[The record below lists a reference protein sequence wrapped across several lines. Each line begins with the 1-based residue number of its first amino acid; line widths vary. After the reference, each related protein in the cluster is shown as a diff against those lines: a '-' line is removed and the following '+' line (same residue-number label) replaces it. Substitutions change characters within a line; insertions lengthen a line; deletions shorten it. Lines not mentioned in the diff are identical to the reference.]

1 PSDATTFFVQTSIHI
16 FLFFTLSTLTTSY
29 RPPPHTTNIFGLMV
43 KSRMFLKRNNAF
55 PAEKAALF
63 AQVLLP
69 QRSSLQAVTD
79 ARILSVSS
87 LKDSS
92 SFTISRVTISI
103 NVRIL
108 PKLIRYTFQS
118 LSSLNKRL
126 TVFQPCSPASAL
138 SAKNP
143 PVLPSRLS

>member
-1 PSDATTFFVQTSIHI
+1 MECYGDDDQFFMRHRKAPPSIDISILAGDAS
-16 FLFFTLSTLTTSY
+16 LGY
-29 RPPPHTTNIFGLMV
+29 
-43 KSRMFLKRNNAF
+43 
-55 PAEKAALF
+55 ALF
-63 AQVLLP
+63 DYGL
-69 QRSSLQAVTD
+69 T
-79 ARILSVSS
+79 
-87 LKDSS
+87 KDSS

-126 TVFQPCSPASAL
+126 TVFQTCSPASAL